1 MSTTFLF
8 IGAGRMAESMIKGLQ
23 SSKDHNISIIA
34 GNQGNTERL
43 QELFSLYAVE
53 TTTDW
58 IHHVLDSSVIVLAVP
73 PDAHDAVLEKLSTAI
88 DGQLVI
94 SVAAGVGLKKLEDNL
109 PARTPVA
116 WVMPNTASEA
126 GESMSIYTHAETLDA
141 NQEQQLKI
149 LLDSIGSSEK
159 CTEEQ
164 IHKLT
169 AVTGSAPAFLYEF
182 ASALINAASSYGIS
196 EGQARKLVSQMIYG
210 SAVMLKS
217 GLSPIDLREAVT
229 TPGGATAAGLE
240 ILKEAGFGQLI
251 QKAVQATNE
260 RAAELGKAVK
270 E

>member
-23 SSKDHNISIIA
+23 SSKDQDISIIA

-43 QELFSLYAVE
+43 QQLFSLYGIE

-58 IHHVLDSSVIVLAVP
+58 IHHVRESSVIVLAVP
-73 PDAHDAVLEKLSTAI
+73 PDAHDAVLEQLSPVI

-94 SVAAGVGLKKLEDNL
+94 SVAAGIGLQKLESNL
-109 PARTPVA
+109 PSGTPVA

-126 GESMSIYTHAETLDA
+126 GESVSIYTHAQNLDDG
-141 NQEQQLKI
+141 QIERLKI

-182 ASALINAASSYGIS
+182 ASALIHAAASYGIS

-217 GLSPIDLREAVT
+217 GVSPIDLREAVT

-240 ILKEAGFGQLI
+240 VLKEADFGQLV
-251 QKAVQATNE
+251 QKAVQAAND
-260 RAAELGKAVK
+260 RAAELGKAAK